1 MMSCRAKA
9 MAKNIIISTIIVTKT
24 KTVNASADAN

>member
-1 MMSCRAKA
+1 
-9 MAKNIIISTIIVTKT
+9 MAKNITISTIIVTKT